1 MFSMKDGLIS
11 FHQHSLQIHSRTKRQ
26 IKDLLK
32 LNTTTQHIATPKEGV
47 CGPERIVSISDLA
60 EQHDSAQCHTVRLS
74 HVLSCDARG

>member
-11 FHQHSLQIHSRTKRQ
+11 FHQHSLQIHFWTKRQ

-32 LNTTTQHIATPKEGV
+32 LNNTTQNTATPKEGA

-60 EQHDSAQCHTVRLS
+60 EQHDLAHCHIVGLS